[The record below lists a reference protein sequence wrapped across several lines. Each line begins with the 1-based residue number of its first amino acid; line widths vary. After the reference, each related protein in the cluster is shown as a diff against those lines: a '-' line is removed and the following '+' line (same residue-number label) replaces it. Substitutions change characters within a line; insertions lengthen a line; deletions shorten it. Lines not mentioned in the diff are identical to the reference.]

1 MYYDVR
7 VKGKLVKGLVKSL
20 PKARVIAAKF
30 DNAFIIGFTE
40 QGDSV
45 YSEWMIWTKFYPKC
59 YVERSA
65 DGGKKSYSK
74 INPKTGE
81 IISTSKAY
89 RGIFY

>member
-20 PKARVIAAKF
+20 TKARIIAAKY
-30 DNAFIIGFTE
+30 DEADIIGFTE
-40 QGDSV
+40 QGDGV
-45 YSEWMIWTKFYPKC
+45 YSERLIWTKFYPKC
-59 YVERSA
+59 YIERSNGA
-65 DGGKKSYSK
+65 KKSYSK

>member
-7 VKGKLVKGLVKSL
+7 VKGKLVKGSIKSL
-20 PKARVIAAKF
+20 TKARVIAAKY
-30 DNAFIIGFTE
+30 DNVDIIGFTE
-40 QGDSV
+40 QGDGV
-45 YSEWMIWTKFYPKC
+45 YSERLIWTEFYPKC

>member
-20 PKARVIAAKF
+20 TKARVIAAKYGEA
-30 DNAFIIGFTE
+30 DIIGFTE

-59 YVERSA
+59 YVERSNGA
-65 DGGKKSYSK
+65 KKSYSR

-89 RGIFY
+89 HGIFY

>member
-20 PKARVIAAKF
+20 PKARVIAAKYGEA
-30 DNAFIIGFTE
+30 DIIGFTE
-40 QGDSV
+40 QGDGV
-45 YSEWMIWTKFYPKC
+45 YSERLIWTEFYPKC

-65 DGGKKSYSK
+65 NGGKKSYSK

-81 IISTSKAY
+81 IISTRKGY